1 MPIRYSERET
11 GQGPAN
17 RDQTSALAIIAPAF
31 LRRREKKKQPTFAYD
46 MHVHKALRWC
56 SQWPNSYN
64 LQPCRNNT
72 LRAYAI
78 SRLLRVSLE
87 TLERATT
94 IEEERIYTTLRLARR
109 KYYATWSVRCRV
121 L

>member
-17 RDQTSALAIIAPAF
+17 RDQTSALAIIALAF
-31 LRRREKKKQPTFAYD
+31 LCRREKRKKTSSIRAQRVRTLYSYS
-46 MHVHKALRWC
+46 W
-56 SQWPNSYN
+56 WPNSYN

-78 SRLLRVSLE
+78 SRLLRVNLE
-87 TLERATT
+87 T
-94 IEEERIYTTLRLARR
+94 
-109 KYYATWSVRCRV
+109 
-121 L
+121 